1 VGTKQWGGYLEA
13 GYDLLKGSKTALIP
27 YVRFERLDT
36 QQAVVQGIGK
46 DLSQDRTLLTMG
58 VAFKPIPQVAV
69 KADWTRDEN
78 HAQTGRDQFSLALGY
93 TF

>member
-1 VGTKQWGGYLEA
+1 VGTRQWGGYLEA
-13 GYDLLKGSKTALIP
+13 GYDVLTGAKQALIP
-27 YVRFERLDT
+27 YIRYERLDA
-36 QQAVVQGIGK
+36 QQAVVAGAPK
-46 DLSQDRTLLTMG
+46 DGGQDRTLLTMG

-78 HAQTGRDQFSLALGY
+78 RARTGRDQVSLALGY